1 MRRRVAALAVAA
13 LPFTFIAA
21 SCDDDGDGNVDNPD
35 LNPGDGTGVDLD
47 PGAGSGVRGTALDE
61 G

>member
-47 PGAGSGVRGTALDE
+47 PGAGSGVPGTALDD

>member
-1 MRRRVAALAVAA
+1 MAIAA
-13 LPFTFIAA
+13 LPFTLIAA
-21 SCDDDGDGNVDNPD
+21 SCDDDGDGNIDNPD

-47 PGAGSGVRGTALDE
+47 PGSGSGVPGTAVDD